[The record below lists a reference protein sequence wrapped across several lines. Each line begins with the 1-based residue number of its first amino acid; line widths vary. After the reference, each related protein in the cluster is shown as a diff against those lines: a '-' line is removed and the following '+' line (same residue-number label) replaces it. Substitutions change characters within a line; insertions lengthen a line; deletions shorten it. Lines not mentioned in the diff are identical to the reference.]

1 MAWAEILLGPEGE
14 LDEEGELSRQRFTPE
29 TFRQLVR
36 ASQPR
41 HLAGIAACQPCEA
54 RSSQRDFQALHLPVL
69 QMQRLVVPVVLVIGS
84 ESKKMETL
92 HSELVA
98 AVARVWL

>member
-36 ASQPR
+36 SQPAASPCR
-41 HLAGIAACQPCEA
+41 NSSMPALRSKLCDIRRRLIIGDNADPSGI
-54 RSSQRDFQALHLPVL
+54 R
-69 QMQRLVVPVVLVIGS
+69 
-84 ESKKMETL
+84 
-92 HSELVA
+92 
-98 AVARVWL
+98 